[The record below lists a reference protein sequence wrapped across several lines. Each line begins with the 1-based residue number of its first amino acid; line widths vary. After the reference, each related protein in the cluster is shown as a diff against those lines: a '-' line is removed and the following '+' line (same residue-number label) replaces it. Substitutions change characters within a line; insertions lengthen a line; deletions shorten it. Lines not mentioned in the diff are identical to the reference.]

1 MDPAWRIAGNE
12 LLFANSFKMKASV
25 ILGVAQMTLG
35 IVLRGVNAVY
45 FNEHVDFVCEFVP
58 QILFNLSLFG
68 YMVILIFTK
77 WTIDWDVRM
86 GLATCVTTDG
96 RRELLLFDSSSDD
109 LGGGGGFGWFNS
121 SDDSHTV
128 TAGVTGGG
136 GGGWFGGAQDASLD
150 AYARATQAHAQ
161 AAAEPFSSQSSSTQY
176 YALSSSCDPADTT
189 AAKCP
194 LGYGGTGDGCQPP
207 NLISTLMDM
216 ALKPGVVS
224 DPMFDGQATLQLEL
238 LGLAFICVPWMLLA
252 KPLWL
257 RSRPRGTGSKGA
269 KDDDAPAGGGGGDH
283 GSGGGGG
290 GTGAVAGSTCPR

>member
-109 LGGGGGFGWFNS
+109 LGGGGGFGFNS

-128 TAGVTGGG
+128 TAGVAGGG
-136 GGGWFGGAQDASLD
+136 GGGGLVARKTPRWMRTRARPKRTRKPRRSRSLGSRPRPSITRCRRR
-150 AYARATQAHAQ
+150 AIRRTRRPPSARSATAARAT
-161 AAAEPFSSQSSSTQY
+161 AANRPTSS
-176 YALSSSCDPADTT
+176 
-189 AAKCP
+189 
-194 LGYGGTGDGCQPP
+194 
-207 NLISTLMDM
+207 
-216 ALKPGVVS
+216 
-224 DPMFDGQATLQLEL
+224 
-238 LGLAFICVPWMLLA
+238 
-252 KPLWL
+252 
-257 RSRPRGTGSKGA
+257 RR
-269 KDDDAPAGGGGGDH
+269 
-283 GSGGGGG
+283 
-290 GTGAVAGSTCPR
+290 